1 MRKRI
6 AAFLQHRLKLPEVLL
21 VILFSIKPW
30 VWVAILA
37 WMAAAPIAS
46 SYQVHGQ
53 PQMSIVSVACLEQS
67 GSAAPLAYRSIEVFL
82 RASYIECW
90 HYACMQVGEI
100 YVLVT
105 LMTVILCN
113 LGTRREGEASAYS
126 IFNNF
131 RELPG
136 QLNANMLD
144 DQIRRGQ
151 M

>member
-1 MRKRI
+1 MPSD
-6 AAFLQHRLKLPEVLL
+6 FQ
-21 VILFSIKPW
+21 
-30 VWVAILA
+30 
-37 WMAAAPIAS
+37 
-46 SYQVHGQ
+46 GG
-53 PQMSIVSVACLEQS
+53 LERMMLS
-67 GSAAPLAYRSIEVFL
+67 G
-82 RASYIECW
+82 
-90 HYACMQVGEI
+90 QVGEM

-105 LMTVILCN
+105 LVTLILCN

-136 QLNANMLD
+136 QLNANVLD